1 MPVDRIAAKPSIAIY
16 VTPHSGQ
23 DRKLR
28 ELRAGMEEE
37 GIPYTVAAGEGDAPA
52 LAYQGALS
60 SQLGVGVGLG
70 PDAVCVHFQK
80 LPPEQPLFVVKD
92 DTLSALRVVGYNA
105 ARLVKGTPFKSQ
117 DALVEPEAMP
127 DMEQLVANIVQ
138 KVLREIQEGQGR

>member
-1 MPVDRIAAKPSIAIY
+1 
-16 VTPHSGQ
+16 
-23 DRKLR
+23 
-28 ELRAGMEEE
+28 MEEE

-117 DALVEPEAMP
+117 DVLIEPEAMLP
-127 DMEQLVANIVQ
+127 DMEQLVASIVQ

>member
-1 MPVDRIAAKPSIAIY
+1 MPMERAAVKPSITIY

-23 DRKLR
+23 ERKLR

-80 LPPEQPLFVVKD
+80 LPPEQPLFVVRD
-92 DTLSALRVVGYNA
+92 DAPSALRLVGYNA
-105 ARLVKGTPFKSQ
+105 ARLVKATPFKNQ
-117 DALVEPEAMP
+117 EDPIEPEALP
-127 DMEQLVANIVQ
+127 DMEQLVASIVQ
-138 KVLREIQEGQGR
+138 KILREIQEGQGR